1 MPSPP
6 SESEEPQ
13 LIDTIKPE
21 EEEEDEKAED
31 FADDAQG
38 FIASALQLMADFCA
52 QKEGRRPLFLFL
64 EIDSLVRRAEIAKH
78 VSDFEYAISDFEKV

>member
-38 FIASALQLMADFCA
+38 FIASAL
-52 QKEGRRPLFLFL
+52 
-64 EIDSLVRRAEIAKH
+64 
-78 VSDFEYAISDFEKV
+78 

>member
-21 EEEEDEKAED
+21 AEEEEDEKAED

-38 FIASALQLMADFCA
+38 FIASAL
-52 QKEGRRPLFLFL
+52 
-64 EIDSLVRRAEIAKH
+64 
-78 VSDFEYAISDFEKV
+78 